1 MATNHKA
8 AQELLRD
15 AAREIDD
22 ALAQLDTYSSDCPT
36 CGRKHFR
43 NLTHAR
49 MREQLADLPEKL
61 RRAADKVE
69 QSTGLVMP

>member
-1 MATNHKA
+1 MT
-8 AQELLRD
+8 AQETLRD
-15 AAREIDD
+15 AAKSIES
-22 ALAQLDTYSSDCPT
+22 ALAQLDTHSTDCQT

-49 MREQLADLPEKL
+49 AYEQLADLPEKL

-69 QSTGLVMP
+69 QSQTVAS